1 MDGCVFYRYIIPVM
15 ATETGREMAWQTT
28 KELLDCRRALLARR
42 YRVDEVRG
50 ATKWN
55 SNTSK
60 SGQERKQQEEKGS
73 PSSETGFFPY
83 FN

>member
-15 ATETGREMAWQTT
+15 APGAGRGMAWQTT
-28 KELLDCRRALLARR
+28 KELLGCRRALLARQ
-42 YRVDEVRG
+42 YRVDEVRE

-60 SGQERKQQEEKGS
+60 SGQEREQQDEKGR
-73 PSSETGFFPY
+73 FY